1 MLGDLCGE
9 IGVLVRVEV
18 GRHLF
23 LEVFL
28 VDQISVG
35 PTAGTFQIIVGSL
48 VVGERDIAYLTVMD
62 IVFFL
67 CLLDIVWLLR
77 ATPLIRGSRTLD
89 DHHRYYAMMI
99 LDPH

>member
-67 CLLDIVWLLR
+67 CFLEYRLV
-77 ATPLIRGSRTLD
+77 
-89 DHHRYYAMMI
+89 MI

>member
-18 GRHLF
+18 GGYLF
-23 LEVFL
+23 LKVFL

-62 IVFFL
+62 IVFSKS
-67 CLLDIVWLLR
+67 LLEYRLDSTGALR
-77 ATPLIRGSRTLD
+77 
-89 DHHRYYAMMI
+89 
-99 LDPH
+99 